1 MLRKVNQSIVFDH
14 VGQKFDVDLAICEAI
29 FYPFISGLMKW
40 LYSEIHM
47 LLVKEK
53 MQNVSLNIKL
63 CL

>member
-1 MLRKVNQSIVFDH
+1 